1 MTVHPSI
8 APMLAGILI
17 LPGFAPDLAARGDPS
32 ALCID
37 AARAAAQATGV
48 PERVLL
54 AVTLVETGRDAR
66 PWPWT
71 VNVGGEG
78 HWFDTA
84 SEAEAHAR
92 SMLDRGLTNVD
103 LGCFQLNLRWHS
115 KGFASLADMLDPA
128 ANATY
133 AAGFLA
139 ENFARTGDWAAAA
152 AAYHSQTPEH
162 AERYRANFGTAYA
175 ALDSGDIAPEDP
187 EPRENRFPLLLAGAR
202 GMNGSLVPATGA
214 GLRLIGGY

>member
-1 MTVHPSI
+1 MTVRPSI
-8 APMLAGILI
+8 APMLASILI
-17 LPGFAPDLAARGDPS
+17 LPGLAPDLSARGDPS
-32 ALCID
+32 ALCVD

-54 AVTLVETGRDAR
+54 AVTLVETGRDAH

-78 HWFDTA
+78 HWFDSA
-84 SEAEAHAR
+84 HEAEAHAQ
-92 SMLDRGLTNVD
+92 SMLDQGLTNVD

-115 KGFASLADMLDPA
+115 RGFASLADMLDPA
-128 ANATY
+128 TNATY

-139 ENFARTGDWAAAA
+139 ENLARTGDWAAAA

-162 AERYRANFGTAYA
+162 AERYRAKFEAAYA
-175 ALDSGDIAPEDP
+175 ALKTGTPEDA
-187 EPRENRFPLLLAGAR
+187 EPHENGFPLLLAGTR

-214 GLRLIGGY
+214 GLRLIGEN

>member
-1 MTVHPSI
+1 MTVRPSI
-8 APMLAGILI
+8 APMLASILI

-37 AARAAAQATGV
+37 AARTAARETGV

-78 HWFDTA
+78 RWFDTA

-92 SMLDRGLTNVD
+92 SMLDQGLTNVD

-128 ANATY
+128 TNATY

-139 ENFARTGDWAAAA
+139 ENFARTGDWSAAA

-162 AERYRANFGTAYA
+162 AERYRAKFETAYA

-202 GMNGSLVPATGA
+202 GTNGSLVPATGA
-214 GLRLIGGY
+214 GLRLIGGN